1 MRKKKRIRIRFD
13 RIFIFLLG
21 VAMICGALIYA
32 GMSIYRFYENN
43 YAKQVTT
50 PKPTYYLLLGINE
63 EEKSQAS
70 TIAVCVVD
78 SETEKMTFISIPRN
92 TLVGRGDEEKT
103 KMFIKDVYAEGGVE
117 ETKSSLENLLHIRID
132 HFIVYNQ
139 STFAALLTH
148 FGEIDFFVEKEMN
161 HKNQDGSEDFY
172 IHLGYQTLD
181 ADSSIS
187 YLRYLDSNQDEI
199 ARIQRQQRF
208 IKAYLHKCKDGYSVM
223 TWILIKNYWM
233 PYYSDIDYKEAASL
247 AYDIL
252 KFPEENYQFCIIPG
266 DTEKK
271 SKDSNAW
278 IVNPIEMQKII
289 ASTIN

>member
-70 TIAVCVVD
+70 TIAVCAVD

-148 FGEIDFFVEKEMN
+148 FGEIDFFVEK
-161 HKNQDGSEDFY
+161 
-172 IHLGYQTLD
+172 
-181 ADSSIS
+181 DSSIS